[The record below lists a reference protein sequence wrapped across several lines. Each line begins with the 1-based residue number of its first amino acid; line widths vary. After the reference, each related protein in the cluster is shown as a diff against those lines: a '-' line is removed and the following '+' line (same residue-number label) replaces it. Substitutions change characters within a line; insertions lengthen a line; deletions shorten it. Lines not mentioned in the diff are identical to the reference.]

1 MVEKVLQK
9 DIQKNTILV
18 NKKKGGNDMAA
29 KTANV
34 LARVEPDVKEKAE
47 AIMAQLGVPA
57 SVVINMLYKQIIMTK
72 SIPFSV
78 AIPAEPIARNE
89 MNKKQFDE
97 MMRIGLAQA
106 KAGESIPAEEF
117 FEGLMEELEL

>member
-1 MVEKVLQK
+1 
-9 DIQKNTILV
+9 
-18 NKKKGGNDMAA
+18 MAA

-72 SIPFSV
+72 SIPFSLS
-78 AIPAEPIARNE
+78 IPAEPIARDE
-89 MNKKQFDE
+89 MSQKQFDE
-97 MMRIGLAQA
+97 MMKISLIQA
-106 KAGESIPAEEF
+106 KNGESTSAEGF
-117 FEGLMEELEL
+117 FENLTKEVDL

>member
-1 MVEKVLQK
+1 
-9 DIQKNTILV
+9 
-18 NKKKGGNDMAA
+18 MAA

-72 SIPFSV
+72 SIPFSLS
-78 AIPAEPIARNE
+78 IPAEPVARDE
-89 MNKKQFDE
+89 MSQKQFDE
-97 MMRIGLAQA
+97 MMKISLTQA
-106 KAGESIPAEEF
+106 KNGESTSAEEF
-117 FEGLMEELEL
+117 FENLMKEVDF